1 MELMPPVTKQY
12 NYEALAHAVSV
23 WWSIEKSE
31 PWVAKG
37 YSSCAPGHKNAVSSR
52 QWDSASSVLDDELEK
67 NTADIIGSCMDRLE
81 HVERALVTCG
91 LCGHRITRSTPLWC
105 AALQLLQASGVT
117 FSRSH
122 PYFLQMPP
130 QDEH

>member
-81 HVERALVTCG
+81 HVERALVTYG
-91 LCGHRITRSTPLWC
+91 LCGQHSSWVSDMDPLRAQTRYEGALLSLAM
-105 AALQLLQASGVT
+105 AARREGV
-117 FSRSH
+117 
-122 PYFLQMPP
+122 
-130 QDEH
+130 DV